1 MNNTIR
7 LKAFVLSILI
17 LSIVFV
23 LLNLY
28 YEHELKWIN
37 QTPLRTLQSKIDTGD
52 IILFR
57 YVTTDLVFRFVSKF
71 THTGMI
77 IKKNGT
83 LYIIECHPNTLCE
96 CKNNSGTHIY
106 PLVQKLKTYNG
117 SLYFCKMDLTVT
129 QRKRIKRTVI
139 KNQKKY
145 KQISFEFDTMT
156 LLISAILHK
165 KYPVKKK
172 NMYCSQLVMKIFS
185 DSFVYK
191 NNTSLPIVPDIFVNK
206 KLRNM
211 PILQIV
217 N

>member
-17 LSIVFV
+17 LSIVFI
-23 LLNLY
+23 LFNLY
-28 YEHELKWIN
+28 FEHELKWIKKVH
-37 QTPLRTLQSKIDTGD
+37 LSTLHSNIDTGD

-71 THTGMI
+71 THVGMI
-77 IKKNGT
+77 IKKNGI

-106 PLVQKLKTYNG
+106 PLVQKLKTYDG
-117 SLYFCKMDLTVT
+117 TLYLCKMDLTDT
-129 QRKRIKRTVI
+129 QRKRIKNTVI
-139 KNQKKY
+139 KNQKNY
-145 KQISFEFDTMT
+145 KQISFEFDTMI
-156 LLISAILHK
+156 LLISAIIHQ
-165 KYPVKKK
+165 KYPVNKK

-185 DSFVYK
+185 DSLVYK
-191 NNTSLPIVPDIFVNK
+191 NITSLPIIPDIFVYK
-206 KLRNM
+206 KLRNTS
-211 PILQIV
+211 ILQIV